1 MDTATTVQ
9 LRHKRGQAKSCV
21 TKGIEELRQLLTYG
35 GEYDAVQTKLNK
47 LREYL
52 HELEVKHDEYLAQ
65 IRDSDLE
72 GEEDYY
78 EMVAEEVSRV
88 EGEVSEW
95 AQANRP
101 KDDDVESVA
110 SSRLSR
116 QSDISIQ
123 ELRVKASA
131 KKAALSAQAR
141 AFKELQELELQE
153 LQCKHKRRAI
163 ELEIGLAEA
172 EAEVTASSKLEGGE
186 NDIAYTDH
194 SRHLGVQDGSD
205 LNPQAPEWR
214 PVTQVVSGLA
224 NQSSDEGILGTVGGS
239 ADRQ

>member
-9 LRHKRGQAKSCV
+9 LRRKRGQAKSCV
-21 TKGIEELRQLLTYG
+21 TKGIKELRQLLTYG

-65 IRDSDLE
+65 IGDSDLE

-131 KKAALSAQAR
+131 KEAALSAQAKAQR
-141 AFKELQELELQE
+141 A
-153 LQCKHKRRAI
+153 A
-163 ELEIGLAEA
+163 
-172 EAEVTASSKLEGGE
+172 
-186 NDIAYTDH
+186 
-194 SRHLGVQDGSD
+194 
-205 LNPQAPEWR
+205 
-214 PVTQVVSGLA
+214 
-224 NQSSDEGILGTVGGS
+224 GT
-239 ADRQ
+239 